1 MLTQTW
7 PLPVG
12 VAAVVAGAVGLGLGF
27 LKILS
32 GFFALGVAVAA
43 GVGVATGLGL
53 GLALLLLR
61 GVRVGLASAEAV
73 GLTEASGVA
82 FFRDFFAGL
91 TDAVGLGVG
100 VTSAAS
106 RTGSAIKVAN
116 KMKGRNKRIVPL

>member
-1 MLTQTW
+1 MTQTW
-7 PLPVG
+7 PLPAG
-12 VAAVVAGAVGLGLGF
+12 VAAVVAGTVGLGLGF

-32 GFFALGVAVAA
+32 GFFAVGVAV
-43 GVGVATGLGL
+43 GVGVAMGLGL

-91 TDAVGLGVG
+91 TDADALGVG

-106 RTGSAIKVAN
+106 RAGSARNAAN
-116 KMKGRNKRIVPL
+116 KMKAGIKRIVPL